1 MDKDVYGVHLRQH
14 LASERR
20 KTTGTTTPNPAIPI
34 TSEHHTNKA
43 SAK

>member
-20 KTTGTTTPNPAIPI
+20 KTTTTASNMPTTANPN
-34 TSEHHTNKA
+34 EHNPNK
-43 SAK
+43 SFVK